1 MGLQVEVVI
10 SLQHPPVLILL
21 LRRALPL
28 LQVGHLT
35 YMAIEETPRI
45 HGWLVGLDLAEGVDP
60 NAISLRLADVVS
72 PLGKASVEYLGTIE
86 LSTITEEPLHEA

>member
-10 SLQHPPVLILL
+10 SRHPPVLILL
-21 LRRALPL
+21 LRRAPPL
-28 LQVGHLT
+28 LQVEHLA
-35 YMAIEETPRI
+35 YMATEETPRI

-60 NAISLRLADVVS
+60 NTISLRLADVVS
-72 PLGKASVEYLGTIE
+72 PLGETSVEYLGTIE